1 MLSFLIAWT
10 ITPGGE
16 LVITLPADQGR
27 APVRDWT

>member
-10 ITPGGE
+10 TALGGE
-16 LVITLPADQGR
+16 LVITLAADQAR

>member
-10 ITPGGE
+10 IALGGG
-16 LVITLPADQGR
+16 LVIMLSVGQGR